1 MFKLMFTSTLLDIML
16 EELRNLDILRAI
28 LASSNKFTLFGQME
42 VVEIVVFEVWV
53 GKSTKLAA

>member
-1 MFKLMFTSTLLDIML
+1 MFKLMFTCTLFNIML
-16 EELRNLDILRAI
+16 EELRNLNILRAI

-42 VVEIVVFEVWV
+42 IVEIVVFEVRV